1 MTLLLAFLLGMTAG
15 LRSMTPPAIA
25 AWAAQRWW
33 PAVGATSVSFMA
45 APPTAYL
52 FTLVAV
58 VELVFDKL
66 SITPSRLDAGGLGAR
81 ILLGGLSAATLCAA
95 TQPSIL
101 AGGIVGAIG
110 GVAGAFAGY
119 HGRRYLTTTMRLPDL
134 PVALAEDAIAILG
147 ALAIVWR

>member
-1 MTLLLAFLLGMTAG
+1 MTLLLAFLLGMTTG

-33 PAVGATSVSFMA
+33 PAVGATSLSFMS
-45 APPTAYL
+45 APLTAYL
-52 FTLVAV
+52 FTLFAV

-66 SITPSRLDAGGLGAR
+66 AITPSRLDAGGLGAR
-81 ILLGGLSAATLCAA
+81 IVLGGLAAATFCAA
-95 TQPSIL
+95 SQQSIL
-101 AGGIVGAIG
+101 AGAVVGAIG

-119 HGRRYLTTTMRLPDL
+119 HGRQYVTKSMRLPDF